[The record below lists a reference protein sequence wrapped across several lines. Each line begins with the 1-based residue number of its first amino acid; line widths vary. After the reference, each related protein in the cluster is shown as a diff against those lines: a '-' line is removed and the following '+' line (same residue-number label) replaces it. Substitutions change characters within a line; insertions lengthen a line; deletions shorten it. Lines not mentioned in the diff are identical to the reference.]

1 MTTIP
6 FRRVAK
12 WAGPLAALLVTL
24 TVDLDPGNPAVTR
37 TAAIAVWMVIW
48 WLTEAVPLAVTAL
61 LPVVVFPILKIM
73 PGREVAGL
81 YFNNVIFL
89 LLGGF
94 IVALA
99 MERWQL
105 HRRLAL
111 TIIASLGSSPRRLIL
126 GFMVATAFLS
136 MWISNTATTMM
147 MVPIALGALARL
159 EASENSQS
167 PRLAVALLLGIAYA
181 ASIGGIATLIG
192 TPPNLAFARIYAI
205 TFPEAAEISF
215 TGWFTFA
222 LPISLVFLALTWV
235 GLSAWATR
243 SDSPVIVDRKI
254 FSDELA
260 GLGPMSREEKLVLGH
275 FVALAL
281 LWLTRGDVNLGA
293 VTITGWGSL
302 LGLSGYVDDGTVA
315 VAVAVSLFLFP
326 SDRSPSGRV
335 MDWRTAKALPWHIV
349 LLFGGGFALARGFTA
364 SGLSQWVGGNLAG
377 LSQYP
382 PVLIVATLCLAVTF
396 LTELTSNTATA
407 ELLLPVL
414 AAVAVSI
421 DVHPLM
427 LMVPATISA
436 SCAFMMPVATP
447 PNAIV
452 FGTDRLTIPQMARMG
467 IILNFTGVILITAA
481 LFILGGVLI
490 P

>member
-1 MTTIP
+1 
-6 FRRVAK
+6 
-12 WAGPLAALLVTL
+12 
-24 TVDLDPGNPAVTR
+24 
-37 TAAIAVWMVIW
+37 
-48 WLTEAVPLAVTAL
+48 
-61 LPVVVFPILKIM
+61 
-73 PGREVAGL
+73 
-81 YFNNVIFL
+81 
-89 LLGGF
+89 
-94 IVALA
+94 
-99 MERWQL
+99 
-105 HRRLAL
+105 
-111 TIIASLGSSPRRLIL
+111 
-126 GFMVATAFLS
+126 
-136 MWISNTATTMM
+136 
-147 MVPIALGALARL
+147 
-159 EASENSQS
+159 
-167 PRLAVALLLGIAYA
+167 
-181 ASIGGIATLIG
+181 
-192 TPPNLAFARIYAI
+192 
-205 TFPEAAEISF
+205 
-215 TGWFTFA
+215 
-222 LPISLVFLALTWV
+222 
-235 GLSAWATR
+235 
-243 SDSPVIVDRKI
+243 
-254 FSDELA
+254 
-260 GLGPMSREEKLVLGH
+260 MSREEKLVLGH

-315 VAVAVSLFLFP
+315 VAVATSLFFFH

-349 LLFGGGFALARGFTA
+349 LLFGGGFALARGFAA

-377 LSQYP
+377 LSHYP
-382 PVLIVATLCLAVTF
+382 PILIVATLCLAVTF

-414 AAVAVSI
+414 AAVAVNI

-467 IILNFTGVILITAA
+467 IMLNLAGVVLITAA
-481 LFILGGVLI
+481 LFLLGGVLI